1 MINAQKLANQGNRLG
16 QEAVIIHHDIME
28 EMTAQDQITKKGHA
42 TPMPVQVSKLSI

>member
-1 MINAQKLANQGNRLG
+1 MINAQKLANQANRPG